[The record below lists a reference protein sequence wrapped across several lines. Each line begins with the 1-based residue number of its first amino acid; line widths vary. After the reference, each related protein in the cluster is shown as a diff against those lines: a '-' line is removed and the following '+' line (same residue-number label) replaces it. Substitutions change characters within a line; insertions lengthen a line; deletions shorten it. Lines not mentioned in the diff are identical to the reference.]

1 MPFLTPNQQ
10 CQSTEGTL
18 CNSVLYLGSILKVA
32 MLVVSNSRPTKHN
45 IQILLA
51 LVLADIY
58 RAGTL
63 LSEIIV
69 TLIIQKH
76 ISHCYVRQLRI
87 SEHTTLSYNR
97 QKNWC

>member
-1 MPFLTPNQQ
+1 
-10 CQSTEGTL
+10 
-18 CNSVLYLGSILKVA
+18 

-63 LSEIIV
+63 LPKIIV

-76 ISHCYVRQLRI
+76 IRTAVYVSYVFLSIPHSATVDRNQLVLI
-87 SEHTTLSYNR
+87 SFN
-97 QKNWC
+97 